1 MTSTLERGEGGTGK
15 VDKEREARKVDCVKM
30 RTRGG
35 RGSKSLI
42 ILRMS

>member
-15 VDKEREARKVDCVKM
+15 VDKEREASKGGCLKM
-30 RTRGG
+30 QTRGG